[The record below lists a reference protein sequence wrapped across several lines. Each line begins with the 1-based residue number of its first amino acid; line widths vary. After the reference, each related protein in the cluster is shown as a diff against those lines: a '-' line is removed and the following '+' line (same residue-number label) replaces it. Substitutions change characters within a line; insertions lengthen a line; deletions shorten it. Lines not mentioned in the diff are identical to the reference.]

1 MTKSNQIGSAV
12 PVKENQRIVAIDVL
26 RGFALLGIL
35 LMNIQSFAMPDDAYF
50 NPTNYGNLEGLNYG
64 VWAFSHIFADQK
76 FMTIFSLLFGAGI
89 LLITNK
95 LESRGQSALGLHYR
109 RNIWLLV
116 FGLSHALLLWTG
128 DILTAYALCAFW
140 VYWLRKLKP
149 MWLLIIGLIVMAVS
163 PALLWLG
170 GATMDLGGPEVVEEL
185 MLDWQPTAAMIQQ
198 DLDTYRGS
206 WLTQMESR
214 IPGTVEML
222 STAFLFWALW
232 RAGGLMLVGMALY
245 KWGVLTAKRSQR
257 FYMGMIILG
266 FGLGIP
272 IVAYGLTQNFAQ
284 GWTLI
289 YSKFGAGSQ
298 FNYWG
303 SLFVS
308 SGYIGV
314 IMLISQRG
322 IFAKAQDALA
332 AVGRMALSNYLLH
345 TLICT
350 TLFFGH
356 GFGLYGSVER
366 TTQLLIVVAIWIVQ
380 LILSPLWLR
389 HFRFGP
395 FEWLWRSL
403 TYWQIQP
410 MRRT

>member
-1 MTKSNQIGSAV
+1 MTTSNQTGSAV

-140 VYWLRKLKP
+140 VYWLRKFKP

-185 MLDWQPTAAMIQQ
+185 MLDWQPTAAMIQE
-198 DLDTYRGS
+198 DLDAYRGS

-214 IPGTVEML
+214 IPGTVDML
-222 STAFLFWALW
+222 STVFLFWALW

-266 FGLGIP
+266 FGLGLP

-303 SLFVS
+303 SLLVS

-314 IMLISQRG
+314 MMLITQRG

-403 TYWQIQP
+403 TYWQLQP

>member
-1 MTKSNQIGSAV
+1 MTTSNQTGSAV

-109 RNIWLLV
+109 RNGWLLL

-149 MWLLIIGLIVMAVS
+149 MRLLIIGLIVMAVS

-185 MLDWQPTAAMIQQ
+185 MLDWQPTAAMIQY

-222 STAFLFWALW
+222 TTAFLFWALW

-289 YSKFGAGSQ
+289 YSKFGAGSL

-314 IMLISQRG
+314 MMLISQRG

-380 LILSPLWLR
+380 LMVSPLWLR

-403 TYWQIQP
+403 TYWQLQP

>member
-1 MTKSNQIGSAV
+1 MTMSNQTGSAV

-109 RNIWLLV
+109 RNAWLLL

-149 MWLLIIGLIVMAVS
+149 MRLLIIGLIVMAVS

-170 GATMDLGGPEVVEEL
+170 GATMDLGGAEVVEEL
-185 MLDWQPTAAMIQQ
+185 MLDWQPTAAMIQD

-214 IPGTVEML
+214 IPGTVDML

-245 KWGVLTAKRSQR
+245 KWDVLTAKRSQR

-289 YSKFGAGSQ
+289 YSKFGTGSL

-303 SLFVS
+303 SLLVS

-380 LILSPLWLR
+380 LIVSPLWLR

-403 TYWQIQP
+403 TYWQLQP

>member
-1 MTKSNQIGSAV
+1 MR
-12 PVKENQRIVAIDVL
+12 VKLAETMI
-26 RGFALLGIL
+26 
-35 LMNIQSFAMPDDAYF
+35 
-50 NPTNYGNLEGLNYG
+50 
-64 VWAFSHIFADQK
+64 
-76 FMTIFSLLFGAGI
+76 
-89 LLITNK
+89 
-95 LESRGQSALGLHYR
+95 
-109 RNIWLLV
+109 
-116 FGLSHALLLWTG
+116 
-128 DILTAYALCAFW
+128 
-140 VYWLRKLKP
+140 
-149 MWLLIIGLIVMAVS
+149 MA
-163 PALLWLG
+163 
-170 GATMDLGGPEVVEEL
+170 
-185 MLDWQPTAAMIQQ
+185 
-198 DLDTYRGS
+198 
-206 WLTQMESR
+206 
-214 IPGTVEML
+214 
-222 STAFLFWALW
+222 
-232 RAGGLMLVGMALY
+232 
-245 KWGVLTAKRSQR
+245 
-257 FYMGMIILG
+257 
-266 FGLGIP
+266 
-272 IVAYGLTQNFAQ
+272 AYGLTQNLAQ

-289 YSKFGAGSQ
+289 YSKFGAGSL

-303 SLFVS
+303 SLLVS

-314 IMLISQRG
+314 MMLISQRG

-380 LILSPLWLR
+380 LIVSPLWLR